1 MIYQFYNEFP
11 ELIEKFREEP
21 RAFVYD
27 LACRL
32 IQEAKDLC
40 QQDWYTH
47 GKTIEAILL
56 LLFCWNFAARAIKKL
71 TFLKVKELLERNKNA
86 LRELENYSLV
96 TTDNSAYEKIQ
107 RVFDDLRLL
116 FGQTGSSKALSL
128 MNPKLFVMWD
138 TKIRSKLKRFI
149 EADIANGETGQ
160 CYINYLSGIN
170 KIVKICDLE
179 KRNDSNVTL
188 AKRLDEYHFAK
199 IIMMSNNKL

>member
-1 MIYQFYNEFP
+1 MIYQFYNEFS
-11 ELIEKFREEP
+11 ELIEKFHEEP

-47 GKTIEAILL
+47 DKTIQAILL
-56 LLFCWNFAARAIKKL
+56 LLFCWNFAARATKKL
-71 TFLKVKELLERNKNA
+71 TFLKVKELLERNKNT
-86 LRELENYSLV
+86 LKELEKYSLV
-96 TTDNSAYEKIQ
+96 TTDNLAYEKIQ
-107 RVFDDLRLL
+107 RVFDDFRLL

-138 TKIRSKLKRFI
+138 TKIRNKLKKFI
-149 EADIANGETGQ
+149 EEDIANGQTGE
-160 CYINYLSGIN
+160 CYINYLSGIK
-170 KIVKICDLE
+170 KIIKRCDLE
-179 KRNDSNVTL
+179 KRDDSNAPL

-199 IIMMSNNKL
+199 IIMMSNNKS